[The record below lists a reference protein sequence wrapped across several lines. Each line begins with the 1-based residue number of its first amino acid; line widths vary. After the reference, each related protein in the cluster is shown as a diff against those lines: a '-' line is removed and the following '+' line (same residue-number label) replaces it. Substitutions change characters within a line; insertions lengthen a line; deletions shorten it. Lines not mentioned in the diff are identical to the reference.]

1 MKFDT
6 VCTNCFLFA
15 LQLDIQG
22 ILGGGDLGAVI
33 NKATQDLIPSL
44 LINFEQQISDFLREF
59 LLPRINPFLN
69 NISLEDLA
77 NLMP

>member
-1 MKFDT
+1 MLA
-6 VCTNCFLFA
+6 VNNLF
-15 LQLDIQG
+15 QLDIEG

-44 LINFEQQISDFLREF
+44 LFNFESQISAFLNAF
-59 LLPRINPFLN
+59 LLPRLNPFLN
-69 NISLEDLA
+69 QLTLEDLA